1 MKDSWR
7 TPQLL
12 FRRIQ
17 REMGITFTLDPCTT
31 ENNPLRTPKF
41 FTKKENG
48 LLQSWKQEI
57 VYMNPPYSRNNID
70 KWVAKAK
77 HEAQAHY
84 GTVVVALLPL
94 RTAQWF
100 RKNILPGFKII
111 RDLEKWR
118 YELDHSDCGVFFLEK
133 RVKFI
138 DPEIGAA
145 IKGSPNFD
153 SILAIWV

>member
-31 ENNPLRTPKF
+31 KDNPLGTEKF

-48 LLQSWKQEI
+48 LRQSWKQEI
-57 VYMNPPYSRNNID
+57 VYMNPPYSRDIID

-77 HEAQAHY
+77 HETQAHY
-84 GTVVVALLPL
+84 GTVVVGLLPL

-100 RKNILPGFKII
+100 RKNILPGFTII
-111 RDLEKWR
+111 RELENWR
-118 YELDHSDCGVFFLEK
+118 NMLNHEDCGVYFLERRIK
-133 RVKFI
+133 FVDPQTGAPVK
-138 DPEIGAA
+138 D
-145 IKGSPNFD
+145 SPSFD